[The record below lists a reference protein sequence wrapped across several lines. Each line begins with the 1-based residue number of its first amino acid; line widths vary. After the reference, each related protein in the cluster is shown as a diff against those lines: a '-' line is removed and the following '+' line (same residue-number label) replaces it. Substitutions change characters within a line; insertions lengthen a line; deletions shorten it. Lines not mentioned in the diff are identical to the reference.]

1 MPIPDKIAI
10 ARQKYDK
17 QLKTLQDY
25 AASGSQ
31 EEGFEK
37 NLIMMLAGMIE
48 LKTEIDI
55 LEKVMKHQAHE
66 NS

>member
-17 QLKTLQDY
+17 ELKAVQDY
-25 AASGSQ
+25 AAAGSK

-37 NLIMMLAGMIE
+37 NLIIMLTEMIE
-48 LKTEIDI
+48 LRTEIDI
-55 LEKVMKHQAHE
+55 LEKVMAHR
-66 NS
+66 NSES

>member
-17 QLKTLQDY
+17 QLKDLKEY
-25 AASGSQ
+25 AASGSR

-37 NLIMMLAGMIE
+37 NLIIMLTGMIE

-55 LEKVMKHQAHE
+55 LEKVMAHQRGEA
-66 NS
+66 